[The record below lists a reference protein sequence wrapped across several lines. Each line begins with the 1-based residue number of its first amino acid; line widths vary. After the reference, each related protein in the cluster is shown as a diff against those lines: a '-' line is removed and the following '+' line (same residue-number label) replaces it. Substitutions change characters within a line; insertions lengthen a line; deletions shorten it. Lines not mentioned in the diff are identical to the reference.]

1 MFVESEENLELE
13 QNADDCRRAVAMTSE
28 RARRRRR
35 AHDKQADDKKL
46 HGAAQTGFTIRRAV
60 PPPPI
65 EGGVGCG
72 GERWRAPTAKTPRR
86 VRLRHQ
92 DIGTADR

>member
-1 MFVESEENLELE
+1 VFVESEENLELE

-46 HGAAQTGFTIRRAV
+46 HGAAKTGFTIRHAF

-65 EGGVGCG
+65 EGGLRRG
-72 GERWRAPTAKTPRR
+72 GERRRAPTAESPRR
-86 VRLRHQ
+86 VRQRHQ
-92 DIGTADR
+92 DIRPADR